1 MRILF
6 VTGRLAREALREA
19 VEAGG
24 LRPGEYG
31 ILVADVDVAA
41 FITSDLLGRLLE
53 ENRELVEGF
62 DLVVVPG
69 FTHGSLRELSKRL
82 GVKIVKGPRF
92 LQDIPLF
99 LEALREGIEFSPDI
113 PADELI
119 VSYRDRNERELLE
132 RVRKEAWA
140 KRIFHVGKGGSA
152 RPVSRVRPLVV
163 AEITFALA
171 HDPSHV
177 VKIAKRLEE
186 EGADVIVLGGDLQ
199 SPKPGM
205 VAEIVGALKS
215 GVSCPIG
222 VDSYYPEEVE
232 SALEKDV
239 DMIFVSR
246 EEVLR
251 LLVDRR
257 LMDIPLVLT
266 PNALGASPGSIGD
279 FDVKLEELRR
289 RGFKKIIADPVLK
302 PPLTGLLDSL
312 IAYRELRS
320 RLPDVPLLM
329 GVGNVTEF
337 IDADCH
343 GVNALLASIAVEI
356 GVEMLLMTEASAKT
370 RGCVGELVKAV
381 NLASM
386 AWLERR
392 PPKDFNLNLLYL
404 KNKRS
409 REKQGVLPPDAVRV
423 GVHEPIKIDPS
434 GFFRIW
440 VDRVDDCIVLEHY
453 RYGSSTPDAVLCG
466 RDPVSLGR
474 EAVSRGLVGLSDHAV
489 YLGSEL
495 QKAWIALKLGRDYV
509 QDEELF

>member
-6 VTGRLAREALREA
+6 VTGRIAREALREA

-31 ILVADVDVAA
+31 ILVANVDVAA

-53 ENRELVEGF
+53 ENRELVRGF
-62 DLVVVPG
+62 DLVVAPG
-69 FTHGSLRELSKRL
+69 FTRGSLRGLSERL

-92 LQDIPLF
+92 LQDLPLF
-99 LEALREGIEFSPDI
+99 INALREGVEFSPDT

-119 VSYRDRNERELLE
+119 ASYRERYERGLLE
-132 RVRKEAWA
+132 RVWKEAWA
-140 KRIFHVGKGGSA
+140 KRVFHVGEGESA
-152 RPVSRVRPLVV
+152 RPVSRVRPLVA

-171 HDPSHV
+171 HDPSYV
-177 VKIAKRLEE
+177 VKIARRLRE
-186 EGADVIVLGGDLQ
+186 EGADVIVLGGDLEP
-199 SPKPGM
+199 PKPGR
-205 VAEIVGALKS
+205 VAEIVGALRS
-215 GVSCPIG
+215 GVSTPIG
-222 VDSYYPEEVE
+222 VDFYHPEEVE
-232 SALEKDV
+232 SALEKGV
-239 DMIFVSR
+239 DMVFVSR

-251 LLVDRR
+251 LLVDRG
-257 LMDIPLVLT
+257 LTDIPLVLT
-266 PNALGASPGSIGD
+266 PNALGASPGITGE
-279 FDVKLEELRR
+279 FVVKLEEVRR

-302 PPLTGLLDSL
+302 PPLMGLLDSL
-312 IAYRELRS
+312 IAYRELRG
-320 RLPDVPLLM
+320 RLPDTPLLM
-329 GVGNVTEF
+329 GAGNVTEF

-343 GVNALLASIAVEI
+343 GVNALLASIAMEI
-356 GVEMLLMTEASAKT
+356 GVEMLLTTEASAKT

-404 KNKRS
+404 KTKRS
-409 REKQGVLPPDAVRV
+409 RERHGVLPADAVRV
-423 GVHEPIKIDPS
+423 GVREPVKMDPM
-434 GFFRIW
+434 GFFKIW
-440 VDRVDDCIVLEHY
+440 VDRADDCIVLEHY
-453 RYGSSTPDAVLCG
+453 KYGSSTPDAVFCG